1 MRLGGGGAAP
11 AIGPVLVYEGRAP
24 AAGALPNPSAVL
36 RIDKELR
43 AQPAQLIL
51 DHLRGAPRAD
61 FRLGWLRSRTSASS
75 SPAPPAAAVVVHAH
89 STVVRLMDAFFE

>member
-1 MRLGGGGAAP
+1 M
-11 AIGPVLVYEGRAP
+11 
-24 AAGALPNPSAVL
+24 L

-61 FRLGWLRSRTSASS
+61 FRLGWLRLSNVRLE
-75 SPAPPAAAVVVHAH
+75 PAGAAGGVAVVVHAH
-89 STVVRLMDAFFE
+89 STVVRLMDAFFEG